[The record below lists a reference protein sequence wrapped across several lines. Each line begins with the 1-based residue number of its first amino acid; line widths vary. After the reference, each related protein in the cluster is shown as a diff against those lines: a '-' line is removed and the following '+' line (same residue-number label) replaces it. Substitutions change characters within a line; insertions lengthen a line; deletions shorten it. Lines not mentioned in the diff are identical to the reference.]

1 MRKITAYKINVK
13 DCEISVVQLEETPEM
28 KMHRVMAN
36 EIGCTTIT
44 MFNSGDDQND
54 FVCDDEGLFGEIEG
68 GFMGEHFAYPVP
80 GNALFLGVDVNTGM
94 FTEAPTIALEEFA
107 KKIHFVSK
115 EKMEKYAER
124 FN

>member
-13 DCEISVVQLEETPEM
+13 DCEISVVQLQETPEM
-28 KMHRVMAN
+28 KLHKVMAN
-36 EIGCTTIT
+36 EIGCQTIE
-44 MFNSGDDQND
+44 MFHNNDNQHD

-68 GFMGEHFAYPVP
+68 GFMGENFTYPVP

-94 FTEAPTIALEEFA
+94 FTEAPTIALEEFT